1 MRGCV
6 CGGVIV
12 REDRGCSV
20 AISRFAI
27 KNDCVNQLSIT
38 SPSLNSGCSV
48 NCADPAG
55 PTVLLS
61 SAATDA
67 VEKGAGV
74 EAAAKQSRS
83 VSITSVPDRRDGW

>member
-1 MRGCV
+1 MCG
-6 CGGVIV
+6 GGVIV

-27 KNDCVNQLSIT
+27 NDCVNQLSIS
-38 SPSLNSGCSV
+38 SPSLYSGCSV
-48 NCADPAG
+48 NCADPAE

-61 SAATDA
+61 RAATDA

-83 VSITSVPDRRDGW
+83 VSITSVPDRRGWMV